1 MNLEVFKN
9 SDPTG
14 KMSRETFVIK
24 NYTEEY
30 DYIIKFCQQ
39 HNLEDLPFKQKIYH
53 AINNISNIVLCKN
66 PDCNNSVNYKNSTIG
81 YYEYCSVRC
90 ISSDPN
96 IKKIKREKSIA
107 KFGTKTPA
115 ESEIIKNKIVKSN
128 NEKYGG
134 NSPMSNKLIQYKSK
148 KTLLKN
154 YGVDSPSKSEEILS
168 KRIKSFKNS
177 GYKESYKK
185 TSLEKYGVEHPW
197 MNKDIH
203 IKSIE
208 KIKITKNNLLKE
220 LVINKLNSQNDELL
234 DIDYDKRIIKAKC
247 KNGHTYTINRHML
260 YSRNKLNTILCT
272 ICNPIY
278 SGISGMEVSLL
289 HHIKQ
294 VYQDEILSNERI
306 LNGKEI
312 DIYLPKLK
320 LGFEFNGLWWHS
332 EENKP
337 INYHIDKYDEAKS
350 LGIDLIFIWEDDWLY
365 KQEII
370 KSIINNR
377 IQANKDKIYA
387 RKCEIRNVSAKD
399 CRDFL
404 EENHIQGYVASK
416 YKYGLYYKNELVSLM
431 TFGELRIPMGFKKE
445 NNVFELARFCSKLNI
460 NVVGG
465 AQRLF
470 KHFLK
475 EVNSKKIISYSEISK
490 FSGDLYSS
498 LGFEFESISNPNYY
512 WVIDGVRFH
521 RYNYRKDLL
530 IKRGYDKNKTEV
542 QIMTEDMD
550 SFRVWDCGQRK
561 WVYNN

>member
-1 MNLEVFKN
+1 MKFLIIRFSSIGDIVLTTPVIRCLKQQVPDATVHFLTKKSFKN
-9 SDPTG
+9 ILVHNPYIDKLLLLDESWELMIHEL
-14 KMSRETFVIK
+14 KI
-24 NYTEEY
+24 EEY

-350 LGIDLIFIWEDDWLY
+350 LGIDLIFIWEDEWLY
-365 KQEII
+365 NQESIKNTILDII
-370 KSIINNR
+370 DIKMNNIHFELKFCSSDIYISNFGKIKEWIDPILKLRMNLETYDSGFIIINN
-377 IQANKDKIYA
+377 
-387 RKCEIRNVSAKD
+387 
-399 CRDFL
+399 
-404 EENHIQGYVASK
+404 
-416 YKYGLYYKNELVSLM
+416 
-431 TFGELRIPMGFKKE
+431 
-445 NNVFELARFCSKLNI
+445 
-460 NVVGG
+460 
-465 AQRLF
+465 
-470 KHFLK
+470 
-475 EVNSKKIISYSEISK
+475 
-490 FSGDLYSS
+490 
-498 LGFEFESISNPNYY
+498 
-512 WVIDGVRFH
+512 
-521 RYNYRKDLL
+521 
-530 IKRGYDKNKTEV
+530 
-542 QIMTEDMD
+542 
-550 SFRVWDCGQRK
+550 
-561 WVYNN
+561 